1 MRRLSILKR
10 FANSR
15 KMEFD
20 IENMEISMLTKPK
33 DEENAFTK
41 KQKSYLEHT
50 EFERALIKKQA
61 NYEEIMEELDPGY
74 FIQYEDRIQ
83 MDRVVELSKE
93 EMEAVTL

>member
-33 DEENAFTK
+33 DEENAF
-41 KQKSYLEHT
+41 
-50 EFERALIKKQA
+50 
-61 NYEEIMEELDPGY
+61 
-74 FIQYEDRIQ
+74 
-83 MDRVVELSKE
+83 
-93 EMEAVTL
+93 